1 MAVKYFK
8 AQNTF
13 DKVFE
18 IGIILK
24 GLNGLAETISGIFLL
39 LINPDTVSSAVNW
52 LTHSELKSDPHD
64 FISNHLVHWS
74 RDVSKGSLV
83 FLGLYLLSHGVAKL
97 ILVIEIL
104 REHLW
109 AYIGLIV
116 LTFFFII
123 YQTYEIIFSHSIG
136 MILLT
141 IFDIVIVY
149 LTFIE
154 YGKQKKVLTK
164 VKGE

>member
-1 MAVKYFK
+1 MPTKHFK

-18 IGIILK
+18 VGIILK

-39 LINPDTVSSAVNW
+39 LINPETVSSFINW
-52 LTHSELKSDPHD
+52 LTHSELTSDPHD

-74 RDVSKGSLV
+74 RDISKGSLV
-83 FLGLYLLSHGVAKL
+83 FLGIYLLAHGVAKL

-104 REHLW
+104 RERLW

-116 LTFFFII
+116 LTIFFII

-141 IFDIVIVY
+141 MFDIVIVY
-149 LTFIE
+149 LTFVE
-154 YGKQKKVLTK
+154 YGRQKIVLGK
-164 VKGE
+164 IKSE

>member
-1 MAVKYFK
+1 MAIKYFK

-18 IGIILK
+18 VGILLK
-24 GLNGLAETISGIFLL
+24 GINGLLETLGGLFLL
-39 LINPDTVSSAVNW
+39 LISPDTVNSFINW

-74 RDVSKGSLV
+74 GDLSKGTLV
-83 FLGLYLLSHGVAKL
+83 FLGLYLLAHGIAKL
-97 ILVIEIL
+97 VLVIEIL
-104 REHLW
+104 RERLW

-116 LTFFFII
+116 LTIFFII
-123 YQTYEIIFSHSIG
+123 YQTYEIIFTHSIG

-141 IFDIVIVY
+141 VFDIIIVY
-149 LTFIE
+149 LTTVE
-154 YGKQKKVLTK
+154 YGRQKKVLAK
-164 VKGE
+164 SKIE

>member
-1 MAVKYFK
+1 MAIKYFK

-13 DKVFE
+13 DNVFE
-18 IGIILK
+18 LGIILK
-24 GLNGLAETISGIFLL
+24 ALDGLTETISGIFLL
-39 LINPDTVSSAVNW
+39 LISPSTVGSVINY

-74 RDVSKGSLV
+74 RDISKGSLI
-83 FLGLYLLSHGVAKL
+83 FLGIYLLSHGVAKL
-97 ILVIEIL
+97 FLVIEIL
-104 REHLW
+104 RERLW
-109 AYIGLIV
+109 AYLGLIV
-116 LTFFFII
+116 LTIIFII
-123 YQTYEIIFSHSIG
+123 YQIYEIIFSHAIG

-149 LTFIE
+149 LTVIE

-164 VKGE
+164 FDSE

>member
-1 MAVKYFK
+1 MASKYFK
-8 AQNTF
+8 AQNSL

-18 IGIILK
+18 VGIILK

-39 LINPDTVSSAVNW
+39 LINPDTVSWAVNW

-83 FLGLYLLSHGVAKL
+83 FLGLYLLSHGVAQL

-104 REHLW
+104 RERLW

-116 LTFFFII
+116 LTIFFIL

-141 IFDIVIVY
+141 IFDIVIVC

-154 YGKQKKVLTK
+154 YGKQKKVLGK
-164 VKGE
+164 VEGE